1 MKEIRYRGGML
12 TFFLPD
18 SWQEEYGADGGAAFF
33 AGDSQGGTLNLRLTT
48 IQRSDQGRVDEASLR
63 EVVTTGVAPGDPP
76 AATLPT
82 GNVLQRYERSE
93 SNEEGRIHL
102 TFWSV
107 ANAVQPK
114 TIRYAL
120 FGFAVPG
127 ERAGS
132 PEHQATVELL
142 DERIRAVEFTT
153 LSPEEIQA
161 KIAAS
166 RRPWWKFW

>member
-12 TFFLPD
+12 TFSLPE
-18 SWQEEYGADGGAAFF
+18 SWQEEHGADGGAAFF
-33 AGDSQGGTLNLRLTT
+33 TGDSRNGTLNLRLTT
-48 IQRSDQGRVDEASLR
+48 IQRGDRGRVDEASLR

-76 AATLPT
+76 AVTLPT

-93 SNEEGRIHL
+93 SSEEGRLHM
-102 TFWSV
+102 TFWHV
-107 ANAVQPK
+107 ANAVQAK

-120 FGFAVPG
+120 FGFAVPLD
-127 ERAGS
+127 RAGS
-132 PEHQATVELL
+132 SENKATVELL

-161 KIAAS
+161 RIAAS

>member
-33 AGDSQGGTLNLRLTT
+33 AGDSKDGTLNLHLTT
-48 IQRSDQGRVDEASLR
+48 IQRSDRGRVEEASLR
-63 EVVTTGVAPGDPP
+63 EVVTTGVTPGDPP
-76 AATLPT
+76 AETLPT
-82 GNVLQRYERSE
+82 GNVLQRYERSK
-93 SNEEGRIHL
+93 SNEEGRLHL
-102 TFWSV
+102 TFWNV

-120 FGFAVPG
+120 FGFAVPAD
-127 ERAGS
+127 RAGS
-132 PEHQATVELL
+132 PEHEETLALL
-142 DERIRAVEFTT
+142 DGRIRAVEFTT

-161 KIAAS
+161 KIRAS
-166 RRPWWKFW
+166 RGPWWKFW